1 MGPEL
6 ENEVVALYQ
15 AHAESLLRYARSL
28 VRRPEDAFDALQETF
43 LRYFTERSYGRQVDN
58 PRAWLFRVLHNF
70 ALDSLDR
77 AAVKREVAGQP
88 VEELPGRNDSPEVMV
103 LKAQAAQ
110 QIASSLTSRELE
122 CVLLRAE
129 GLSYQEMADALK
141 LSSGTIGALL
151 NRVHKKL
158 QDPRKTK
165 HLPQIGAAETL
176 AYLFR

>member
-1 MGPEL
+1 L
-6 ENEVVALYQ
+6 
-15 AHAESLLRYARSL
+15 
-28 VRRPEDAFDALQETF
+28 RRPEDAFDALQETF

-58 PRAWLFRVLHNF
+58 PRAWMFRVLRNF

-77 AAVKREVAGQP
+77 AAGKREVAGQH
-88 VEELPGRNDSPEVMV
+88 VEELPGRNDSPEIMV
-103 LKAQAAQ
+103 LQAQAAQ

-129 GLSYQEMADALK
+129 GLSYREMADALK

-158 QDPRKTK
+158 QDPLKTK
-165 HLPQIGAAETL
+165 QVRQIGATERL
-176 AYLFR
+176 ASLFR

>member
-1 MGPEL
+1 
-6 ENEVVALYQ
+6 
-15 AHAESLLRYARSL
+15 
-28 VRRPEDAFDALQETF
+28 
-43 LRYFTERSYGRQVDN
+43 
-58 PRAWLFRVLHNF
+58 
-70 ALDSLDR
+70 
-77 AAVKREVAGQP
+77 
-88 VEELPGRNDSPEVMV
+88 MV

-141 LSSGTIGALL
+141 LSSGTVGALL
-151 NRVHKKL
+151 NRVYKKL

-165 HLPQIGAAETL
+165 HVPQIGAAETL